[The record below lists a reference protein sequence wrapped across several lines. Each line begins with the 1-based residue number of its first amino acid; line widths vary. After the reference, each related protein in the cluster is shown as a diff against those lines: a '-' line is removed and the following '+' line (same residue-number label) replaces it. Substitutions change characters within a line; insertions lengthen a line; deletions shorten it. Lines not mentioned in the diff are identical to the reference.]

1 MRRTFFWSLMAAA
14 ALALAVGGVVAA
26 TGTNRQSRSEALQE
40 LGRQAEAI
48 GRQAEQT
55 FNEAR
60 AKGDDALRNLSQEGT
75 IRSLLVTASQ
85 IGGHDYVEI
94 AAVRQGELVVPST
107 SVLIPA
113 FDLDEETFLPGR
125 TVEFEGEVE
134 GTPVVVVG
142 RTIDTGTR
150 AFSLVVLL
158 GRESDLL
165 TGVALVRAF
174 LLALGAAV
182 IVVAALAGLLAR
194 RLGAR
199 LARLDEAAGRV
210 AAGDLTARVED
221 DGDDEVSHV
230 ADSFN
235 EMAQKLEE
243 AAQRERDFLLNVG
256 HDLRT
261 PLTSISGYAETLA
274 DGAIEAEE
282 LPRVAGVLQR
292 QSNRLSRLVED
303 LMLLSRLEAREFTLR
318 TEPVELGAHIGGVAE
333 EFRSRAEAASVRL
346 EVTIEPTGPVEADPV
361 RVSQVISNLV
371 ENALRYAP
379 EGGRVG
385 ITVQSAPTEI
395 AIAVADNGPGIDAE
409 DLPRVFERLFVAQRY
424 RAVRP
429 EGSGLGLSIVH
440 ELVAAMGGTVA
451 VTSEPGRGTT
461 VSVRLPRSGISE

>member
-14 ALALAVGGVVAA
+14 ALALVVGGIVAA
-26 TGTNRQSRSEALQE
+26 AATNQQARTDALEE

-48 GRQAEQT
+48 GRQAEQAVDD
-55 FNEAR
+55 AR
-60 AKGDDALRNLSQEGT
+60 DKGEDALRNLLNEGT

-94 AAVRQGELVVPST
+94 AAVRQGKVVVPST

-113 FDLDEETFLPGR
+113 LDLEEVMFQPGR
-125 TVEFEGEVE
+125 TVDFEGELE
-134 GTPVVVVG
+134 GNPVVVVA

-158 GRESDLL
+158 GRESSPL
-165 TGVALVRAF
+165 TGVAVVRAF
-174 LLALGAAV
+174 LLGLGAAV
-182 IVVAALAGLLAR
+182 IVVAALAGLLAK

-199 LARLDEAAGRV
+199 LARLDAAAGRV

-235 EMAQKLEE
+235 EMAQRLEE

-274 DGAIEAEE
+274 DGTIEADD
-282 LPRVAGVLQR
+282 LPRVASVLQR
-292 QSNRLSRLVED
+292 QSQRLSRLVED

-318 TEPVELGAHIGGVAE
+318 TEPVDLGAHVGGVAE
-333 EFRSRAEAASVRL
+333 EFRSRADEATVRL
-346 EVTIEPTGPVEADPV
+346 EIDIEPTGPVEADPV
-361 RVSQVISNLV
+361 RVSQVVGNLV

-385 ITVQSAPTEI
+385 VAVHAAPQEV
-395 AIAVADNGPGIDAE
+395 AIVVTDNGPGIDAE

-429 EGSGLGLSIVH
+429 EGSGLGLSIVQ
-440 ELVAAMGGTVA
+440 ELVTAMGGTVA
-451 VTSEPGRGTT
+451 VSSEPGRGTT
-461 VSVRLPRSGISE
+461 VSVRLPR

>member
-1 MRRTFFWSLMAAA
+1 MRRKFFWSLMAAA
-14 ALALAVGGVVAA
+14 AVALVVGGIVAA
-26 TGTNRQSRSEALQE
+26 AGTNRQARSEALEE

-48 GRQAEQT
+48 GRQAEQAADA
-55 FNEAR
+55 AR
-60 AKGDDALRNLSQEGT
+60 AKGEDALRNLSNEGT

-94 AAVRQGELVVPST
+94 AAVRQGKLVVPST

-113 FDLDEETFLPGR
+113 LDLAEVVFRPGK
-125 TVEFEGEVE
+125 TVEFEGELD
-134 GTPVVVVG
+134 GTAVVVVA

-158 GRESDLL
+158 GRESNLL
-165 TGVALVRAF
+165 TGVAVVRAF

-182 IVVAALAGLLAR
+182 IVVALLAGVLAR
-194 RLGAR
+194 RLGSR
-199 LARLDEAAGRV
+199 LARLEAAAERV

-235 EMAQKLEE
+235 EMAHQLEE
-243 AAQRERDFLLNVG
+243 SAQRERDFLLNVG

-274 DGAIEAEE
+274 DGTIGAED
-282 LPRVAGVLQR
+282 LPRVASVLQR
-292 QSNRLSRLVED
+292 QSKRLSRLVED

-318 TEPVELGAHIGGVAE
+318 TEPVDLGAHIGGVAE
-333 EFRSRAEAASVRL
+333 EFRSRAEEATVRFDIDV
-346 EVTIEPTGPVEADPV
+346 ESTGPVEADPV
-361 RVSQVISNLV
+361 RVSQVVSNLV

-379 EGGRVG
+379 EGGRVRVA
-385 ITVQSAPTEI
+385 VQSTPDEI
-395 AIAVADNGPGIDAE
+395 GLDVSDNGPGIDAE

-424 RAVRP
+424 RPVRP

-440 ELVAAMGGTVA
+440 ELVTAMDGTVA

-461 VSVRLPRSGISE
+461 VSVRWPR

>member
-1 MRRTFFWSLMAAA
+1 MRRKFFWSLISVA
-14 ALALAVGGVVAA
+14 ALALAVGGIVAA
-26 TGTNRQSRSEALQE
+26 SGTNRQARNEAVEE

-48 GRQAEQT
+48 GRQAE
-55 FNEAR
+55 NAVDAAR
-60 AKGDDALRNLSQEGT
+60 AKGEAALRDLANEGT

-94 AAVRQGELVVPST
+94 AAVRQGTVVVPST

-113 FDLDEETFLPGR
+113 LDLDEVSFRQGQ
-125 TVEFEGEVE
+125 TVDFEGEVD
-134 GTPVVVVG
+134 GTPVVVVA

-199 LARLDEAAGRV
+199 LARLHVAAGKV

-243 AAQRERDFLLNVG
+243 SAQRERDFLLNVG

-274 DGAIEAEE
+274 DGAINPDE
-282 LPRVAGVLQR
+282 LPRAAAALQR
-292 QSNRLSRLVED
+292 QSKRLSRLVED

-318 TEPVELGAHIGGVAE
+318 TEPVDLGAHVGGVAE
-333 EFRSRAEAASVRL
+333 EFRSRAEDAAVRL
-346 EVTIEPTGPVEADPV
+346 EVAIEPTGTVEADPV
-361 RVSQVISNLV
+361 RVSQVVTNLV

-379 EGGRVG
+379 EGGRVE
-385 ITVQSAPTEI
+385 VSVSAAPQEI
-395 AIAVADNGPGIDAE
+395 LLAVADNGPGIDPE
-409 DLPRVFERLFVAQRY
+409 DLPRVFERLYVAQRY

-440 ELVAAMGGTVA
+440 ELVAAMDGTIA
-451 VTSEPGRGTT
+451 VSSQPGQGTT
-461 VSVRLPRSGISE
+461 VSVRLPR

>member
-1 MRRTFFWSLMAAA
+1 MAAA
-14 ALALAVGGVVAA
+14 ALALVVGGIVAA
-26 TGTNRQSRSEALQE
+26 AATNQQARTDALEE

-48 GRQAEQT
+48 GRQAEQAVD
-55 FNEAR
+55 EAR
-60 AKGDDALRNLSQEGT
+60 DKGEDALRNLLNEGT

-94 AAVRQGELVVPST
+94 AAVRQGKVVVPST

-113 FDLDEETFLPGR
+113 LDLGEVTFQPGR
-125 TVEFEGEVE
+125 TVDFEGELD
-134 GTPVVVVG
+134 GTSVVVVA

-158 GRESDLL
+158 GRESNPL
-165 TGVALVRAF
+165 TGVAVVRAF
-174 LLALGAAV
+174 LLGLGAAV
-182 IVVAALAGLLAR
+182 IVVAALAGLLAK

-199 LARLDEAAGRV
+199 LARLDAAAGRV

-235 EMAQKLEE
+235 EMARQLEE

-274 DGAIEAEE
+274 DGTIEADD
-282 LPRVAGVLQR
+282 LPRVASVLQR
-292 QSNRLSRLVED
+292 QSQRLSRLVED

-318 TEPVELGAHIGGVAE
+318 TEPVDLGAHVGGVAE
-333 EFRSRAEAASVRL
+333 EFRSRADEATVRL
-346 EVTIEPTGPVEADPV
+346 EIDIEATGPVEADPV
-361 RVSQVISNLV
+361 RVSQVVGNLV

-385 ITVQSAPTEI
+385 VSVQAAPQDV
-395 AIAVADNGPGIDAE
+395 AIVVTDNGPGIDAE

-440 ELVAAMGGTVA
+440 ELVTAMDGAVA
-451 VTSEPGRGTT
+451 VSSEPGRGTT
-461 VSVRLPRSGISE
+461 VSVRLPR

>member
-1 MRRTFFWSLMAAA
+1 MAAA

-26 TGTNRQSRSEALQE
+26 AATNQQARNDALEE
-40 LGRQAEAI
+40 LGRQAEVI
-48 GRQAEQT
+48 GRQAEQAVDAAG
-55 FNEAR
+55 N
-60 AKGDDALRNLSQEGT
+60 KGEDALRRLLSEGT

-94 AAVRQGELVVPST
+94 AAVRQGKVVVPST

-113 FDLDEETFLPGR
+113 FDLDEERLVAGR
-125 TVEFEGEVE
+125 TVEIVGDID
-134 GTPVVVVG
+134 GTPVVVVAH
-142 RTIDTGTR
+142 TIDSGTS
-150 AFSLVVLL
+150 AFSIVVLL

-165 TGVALVRAF
+165 TRVTLVRAF

-182 IVVAALAGLLAR
+182 VVVAALAGMLSR

-210 AAGDLTARVED
+210 AAGDLAARVED
-221 DGDDEVSHV
+221 DGDDDEVSHV

-235 EMAQKLEE
+235 EMARQLEE

-274 DGAIEAEE
+274 DGTIETDD
-282 LPRVAGVLQR
+282 LPRVASVLQR
-292 QSNRLSRLVED
+292 QSQRLSRLVED

-318 TEPVELGAHIGGVAE
+318 TEPVDLGAHVGGVAE
-333 EFRSRAEAASVRL
+333 EFRSRADEATVRL
-346 EVTIEPTGPVEADPV
+346 EIDIEPTGPVDADPV
-361 RVSQVISNLV
+361 RVSQVVGNLV

-385 ITVQSAPTEI
+385 ITVQAAPQEV
-395 AIAVADNGPGIDAE
+395 AIVVTDNGPGIDAE

-440 ELVAAMGGTVA
+440 ELVTAMGGSVS
-451 VTSEPGRGTT
+451 VSSEPGRGTT
-461 VSVRLPRSGISE
+461 VSVRLPR

>member
-1 MRRTFFWSLMAAA
+1 MAAA
-14 ALALAVGGVVAA
+14 ALALVVGGIVAA
-26 TGTNRQSRSEALQE
+26 AATNQQARTDALEE

-48 GRQAEQT
+48 GRQAEQAVDD
-55 FNEAR
+55 AR
-60 AKGDDALRNLSQEGT
+60 DKGEDALRNLLNEGT

-94 AAVRQGELVVPST
+94 AAVRQGKVVVPST

-113 FDLDEETFLPGR
+113 LDLDEVMFQPGR
-125 TVEFEGEVE
+125 TVDFEGELE
-134 GTPVVVVG
+134 GNPVVVVA

-158 GRESDLL
+158 GRESSPL
-165 TGVALVRAF
+165 TGVAVVRAF
-174 LLALGAAV
+174 LLGLGAAV
-182 IVVAALAGLLAR
+182 IVVAALAGLLAK

-199 LARLDEAAGRV
+199 LARLDAAAGRV

-235 EMAQKLEE
+235 EMAQRLEE

-274 DGAIEAEE
+274 DGTIEADD
-282 LPRVAGVLQR
+282 LPRVASVLQR
-292 QSNRLSRLVED
+292 QSQRLSRLVED

-318 TEPVELGAHIGGVAE
+318 TEPVDLGAHVGGVAE
-333 EFRSRAEAASVRL
+333 EFRSRADEATVRL
-346 EVTIEPTGPVEADPV
+346 EIDIEATGPVEADPV
-361 RVSQVISNLV
+361 RVSQVVGNLV

-385 ITVQSAPTEI
+385 VAVQAAPQEV
-395 AIAVADNGPGIDAE
+395 AIVVTDNGPGIDAE

-440 ELVAAMGGTVA
+440 ELVTAMGGTVA
-451 VTSEPGRGTT
+451 VSSEPGRGTT
-461 VSVRLPRSGISE
+461 VSVRLPR